1 MSYLSRIYGLE
12 ALVAKG
18 KITEK
23 QEENIMIEFIDMASK
38 LEKEEGI
45 RIYDAVTEENLE
57 EYLKKI

>member
-1 MSYLSRIYGLE
+1 MSRIYGLE